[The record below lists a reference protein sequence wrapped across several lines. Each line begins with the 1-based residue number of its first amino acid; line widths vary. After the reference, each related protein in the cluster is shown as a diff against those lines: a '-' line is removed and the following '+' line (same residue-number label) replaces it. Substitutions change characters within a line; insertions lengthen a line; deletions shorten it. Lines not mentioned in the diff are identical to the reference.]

1 MPRVYLAGFSPRV
14 KFIILT
20 GLTLAPLA
28 GILLFVLVFV
38 YIPIF
43 DAMDAVTA
51 ETVNDMVPLHHLQ
64 MTIHRAESP
73 PRRYLLTGNR
83 QERDDFIRLAEQVD
97 RAFAEVSR
105 SHSTLSGSSLRL
117 KEARAQW
124 KDAKGEAR
132 NLFSRQVGA
141 DLPNAIVALGRFDES
156 VSRASRALNAYHREI
171 HHHILHEFER
181 SRVLKSRGILL
192 VAFALALAAALG
204 IGGSFLLTRDRR
216 SLEASALHD
225 VLTGLY
231 NRRGV
236 EEKLAEAMRGLPG
249 GERRRFA
256 LVVFD
261 GDRFKEVND
270 CYGHQTG
277 DAVLHAIGRV
287 VSEHL
292 RGSDFVGRVGGDEF
306 MLVLNDVAPQQV
318 LPLADRIR
326 QAIAEHPLAHVDGV
340 PVTMTVTMGCASYP
354 DDAATIDE
362 LIAAADEALYIAKRR
377 GRNRVVAFSA
387 APDAEPP
394 HHALLAE

>member
-1 MPRVYLAGFSPRV
+1 MPRLYLAGFSPRV
-14 KFIILT
+14 KFIIIT

-28 GILLFVLVFV
+28 GILLLVLLFV

-43 DAMDAVTA
+43 DAMDAVSA
-51 ETVNDMVPLHHLQ
+51 ETVKDMVPLHTLQ
-64 MTIHRAESP
+64 MILHRAERP
-73 PRRYLLTGNR
+73 PHRYLSKGDR
-83 QERDDFIRLAEQVD
+83 HERDDFIRLAAQVD
-97 RAFAEVSR
+97 RAFAAVSR
-105 SHSTLSGSSLRL
+105 SHTRLSGSNLRL
-117 KEARAQW
+117 NEARAQW
-124 KDAKGEAR
+124 KEAKREAR

-156 VSRASRALNAYHREI
+156 VGRTSEALNAYHREI

-181 SRVLKSRGILL
+181 SRLLKSRGILL
-192 VAFALALAAALG
+192 VAFALVLAAVLG

-231 NRRGV
+231 NRRGL
-236 EEKLAEAMRGLPG
+236 EEKLAEAVHRFPG

-261 GDRFKEVND
+261 ADRFKEVND
-270 CYGHQTG
+270 NHGHQTG

-287 VSEHL
+287 VGEHL
-292 RGSDFVGRVGGDEF
+292 RESDFVGRLGGDEF

-326 QAIAEHPLAHVDGV
+326 QAIAERPLAHVEGV

-354 DDAATIDE
+354 DDAAAIDE

-387 APDAEPP
+387 SRDAEPP
-394 HHALLAE
+394 RHALLID